1 MKLYIEG
8 VDVDL
13 GNAKIAQ
20 TYQVNDVASV
30 DTRQCSYTNQFTL
43 PATEKNVKLMQA
55 LGIAGNTSIRP
66 YRKLSC
72 KLINNGIELMSN
84 GYAQVKSFDGGYQV
98 VIYDGT
104 ISIFEA
110 IGDSAT
116 LQDLDYS
123 DINHAHTFE
132 NIEASFTNTEGYIHA
147 LGLWGGQS
155 SRLGEVDFY
164 SDYLPASI
172 FVKTIINKIITEAG
186 FSYGGD
192 ILLDEKFNR
201 TVVPPCIGFE
211 VPVYNILD
219 YSKIMPAVK
228 QTDFLKD
235 IMQRFGLIFIQDK
248 YDNKITFHFIED
260 ILNDTAGAE
269 YWSDKFVSVKSEDYN
284 PGSNYTQN
292 NKLQPNYDEAVITD
306 LRQYVPTMPLVD
318 KELTGIPNSLSGVA
332 VIDNENISSE
342 EKIIVKSAFMNYPPL
357 YSFDGERCI
366 TVIPAFAY
374 DPQNGYGIEQY
385 QIKETKPVLAEISI
399 RNNVPE
405 THIYGPESLGL
416 IDNVIYDK
424 DIPVLNTNLNYQDNI
439 ETYYLKYFAML
450 NRYKKVIANI
460 KLDDFD
466 IANLNF
472 TKLKYIKQFGAYYY
486 LNKVSDYQGEI
497 TTEVELIEVK

>member
-20 TYQVNDVASV
+20 TYQVNDIASV

-43 PATEKNVKLMQA
+43 PTTEKNVKLMQA

-110 IGDSAT
+110 IGDAAT

-132 NIEASFTNTEGYIHA
+132 NIEASFSNTEGYIHA
-147 LGLWGGQS
+147 MALWGGF
-155 SRLGEVDFY
+155 VWYTPITDFY
-164 SDYLPASI
+164 TDYLPASI
-172 FVKTIINKIITEAG
+172 FIKTLLGKIIVNAG
-186 FSYGGD
+186 FYYAGE
-192 ILLDEKFNR
+192 IITDEKFNR
-201 TVVPPCIGFE
+201 TVVPPCIGYN
-211 VPVYNILD
+211 VPLLNVMD
-219 YSKIMPAVK
+219 YAPIMPAVK

-248 YDNKITFHFIED
+248 YDNKITFYFIED

-269 YWSDKFVSVKSEDYN
+269 DWSDKFVSVKSEDYN
-284 PGSNYTQN
+284 PGANYTQK
-292 NKLQPNYDEAVITD
+292 NKFENNYDRAVIEE
-306 LRQYVPTMPLVD
+306 LRQYVHNSATVD
-318 KELTGIPNSLSGVA
+318 LALSQLPDSLNGIA
-332 VIDNENISSE
+332 TIDNETISSE
-342 EKIIVKSAFMNYPPL
+342 EKTVVKSPFMAGAPIYE
-357 YSFDGERCI
+357 YDGERCI
-366 TVIPAFAY
+366 YIIPAFGNST
-374 DPQNGYGIEQY
+374 DGSYGTNQL
-385 QIKETKPVLAEISI
+385 QPKETKPVIAEVVIHEAADVVLVGSTSLGNDQYPI
-399 RNNVPE
+399 FGANVPV
-405 THIYGPESLGL
+405 LGL
-416 IDNVIYDK
+416 GVD
-424 DIPVLNTNLNYQDNI
+424 YQNNI
-439 ETYYLKYFAML
+439 ETYYPKYFAML
-450 NRYKKVIANI
+450 NRYKKVAANI

-472 TKLKYIKQFGAYYY
+472 TKQKYIKQLGAYYY